1 MRRRGR
7 GHETEAPPSPDHPV
21 KTRERRPLG
30 GALPD
35 VVGVV
40 WTVAAAALVLWPA
53 LRAGVS
59 LGPFDLLAGYG
70 LTHQVGVVAHNA
82 VQADQIRQFIPWT
95 DLAWHQVH
103 AGHLPL
109 WNPYNVLG
117 MPLAFNWQSSVFSV
131 PTLLSYLFPVRD
143 AYTVIVLA
151 KLVFAGTGA
160 YALCRVLGL
169 GALAAAF
176 GGTVFELSG
185 PIIDHAGWP
194 HTAVTCWSGWIFA
207 AVVLVVRDSHRLRD
221 MALVA
226 VFVALAVYGGHPES
240 LVVLGVAL
248 VVFVVVWLVLRARAR
263 HGSTVRPLVTLAVA
277 GVCGLGLSAPLLLP
291 GVQLGLTSA
300 RNSGSGVATFP
311 LTHLPNLIAAG
322 LQGTDFRTAAYVGV
336 IALALAGVGL
346 WGGRGRPEVWALAVM
361 TVVTAALTFLSP
373 VAQLLHHF
381 PGGSTVTWS
390 RAVMLMALGVAV
402 LGAVGLDL
410 VVRSDSE
417 TGPGAAR
424 TVARWV
430 GVAFAAGGVAALG
443 VVAAWG
449 LGFSQFAEHR
459 NSLVWPVVQA
469 VVGLGVA
476 GLLWWRT
483 RDRPATAPPRRRGAG
498 RLGAVVLLGV
508 EAAFLLSTGA
518 AYWSVSS
525 TYFAPTPAVTALQHI
540 AGSSLVGL
548 GVCPTHGRHAAA
560 SELGIRPDANVGYG
574 LSEMVVYDP
583 ILPEA
588 YLRSWAAV
596 SGTQTTRAL
605 ARLGIFCPRIT
616 TVDQARL
623 YGVAYVLEPAGH
635 AGPVGAVSDGA
646 VGGEWLFSIPGAAD
660 ATVIP
665 LPTGAAEPPLF
676 ALGVPAPVT
685 HPDAASWRVVVDDRG
700 PQLLRLRLTDVPG
713 WRASIDGRPL
723 ALQGWATGA
732 MLEARVP
739 SGRHVIELHY
749 WPPLFSAGLVLG
761 AGVVLAFVVAAVIV
775 LGRRRSVR

>member
-7 GHETEAPPSPDHPV
+7 GHEAETPASLDDPV
-21 KTRERRPLG
+21 KTRGGRPL
-30 GALPD
+30 LRVFPD

-40 WTVAAAALVLWPA
+40 WTVLAAALVLWPA
-53 LRAGVS
+53 LRVGVS
-59 LGPFDLLAGYG
+59 LGPFDLLRQYG
-70 LTHQVGVVAHNA
+70 LTHQFGGVANNA

-103 AGHLPL
+103 SGHLPL
-109 WNPYNVLG
+109 WNPYSVLG

-131 PTLLSYLFPVRD
+131 PTLLSYLFPVRY

-169 GALAAAF
+169 GVLAAAF

-207 AVVLVVRDSHRLRD
+207 AVVLVIRDNHRLRH

-226 VFVALAVYGGHPES
+226 LFVALAVYGGHPES

-248 VVFVVVWLVLRARAR
+248 IVFLAVWLVLRAHAR
-263 HGSTVRPLVTLAVA
+263 QGTIVGPVAYLGVA

-291 GVQLGLTSA
+291 GVQLGLTSV
-300 RNSGSGVATFP
+300 RNKGSGVATFP

-346 WGGRGRPEVWALAVM
+346 WGGRGRPEVWAMAVM

-373 VAQLLHHF
+373 LAQLLHQV
-381 PGGSTVTWS
+381 PGGRTVTWS

-402 LGAVGLDL
+402 LAAFGIDF
-410 VVRSDSE
+410 VVRSDS
-417 TGPGAAR
+417 GPRPGAAR
-424 TVARWV
+424 AVARWV
-430 GVAFAAGGVAALG
+430 GIAFGAGAVVVLG
-443 VVAAWG
+443 VVAASALG
-449 LGFSQFAEHR
+449 LSQLAQHR
-459 NSLVWPVVQA
+459 NSLVWPAAQA

-476 GLLWWRT
+476 AVLWWRT
-483 RDRPATAPPRRRGAG
+483 QERPASASRRRGAG
-498 RLGAVVLLGV
+498 RLGAMVLFGV

-518 AYWSVSS
+518 GYWSVSS
-525 TYFAPTPAVTALQHI
+525 TYFAPTPAVTDLQHI

-548 GVCPTHGRHAAA
+548 GVCPTHGLHAAA
-560 SELGIRPDANVGYG
+560 SDLGIRPDANVAYG
-574 LSEMVVYDP
+574 LREMAVYDP

-596 SGTQTTRAL
+596 SGTHTAQAL

-616 TVDQARL
+616 TVDEAQL

-635 AGPVGAVSDGA
+635 PGPVGSVPVGVDGA
-646 VGGEWLFSIPGAAD
+646 EWLFSIPGAAD

-665 LPTGAAEPPLF
+665 LPAGAAQPPLF

-713 WRASIDGRPL
+713 WRATIDGRPL
-723 ALQGWATGA
+723 TLHSWATGS
-732 MLEARVP
+732 MLEAQVP
-739 SGRHVIELHY
+739 AGRHVIELHY
-749 WPPLFSAGLVLG
+749 WPPLFSAGLVV
-761 AGVVLAFVVAAVIV
+761 AAAVVLAFVVVAVIV